1 MHYLK
6 LFLFVCLV
14 SASSVA
20 AAEEFTAYE
29 GKNAIREG
37 EGGAKKTVNGTD
49 CWTDGA
55 PPYPFK
61 ILGFIND
68 KRLKSGLFGALRMS
82 SLESDVAALAKAN
95 GGDAVITSASES
107 ETVGTVGSGNSTAT
121 GTANS
126 YNGTTT
132 ARASGMSTWNSVAV
146 QKQNSKFV
154 VIKYM
159 KDSQPPS
166 TTQATPTP
174 APISQNETATEPS
187 RTQ

>member
-49 CWTDGA
+49 FWTEGA

-68 KRLKSGLFGALRMS
+68 SRRKSGLFGAIRMS
-82 SLESDVAALAKAN
+82 SLESDIAALAKAN

-107 ETVGTVGSGNSTAT
+107 ETIGTFGAGNSAAT
-121 GTANS
+121 GTATTN
-126 YNGTTT
+126 NGTTT
-132 ARASGMSTWNSVAV
+132 GVDKRQFDHEIGA
-146 QKQNSKFV
+146 
-154 VIKYM
+154 
-159 KDSQPPS
+159 
-166 TTQATPTP
+166 
-174 APISQNETATEPS
+174 
-187 RTQ
+187 